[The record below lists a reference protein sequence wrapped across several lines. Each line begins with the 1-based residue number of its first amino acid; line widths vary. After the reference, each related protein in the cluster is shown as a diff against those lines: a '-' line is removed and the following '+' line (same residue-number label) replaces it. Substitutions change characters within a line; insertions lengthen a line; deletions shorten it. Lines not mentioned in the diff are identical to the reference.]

1 MIRVDMLKTMKLLKL
16 YLIPFAND
24 KGRISEI
31 SEKRYYNYKAPH
43 MSILRAAILLPI
55 ALVGLLM
62 SMSIISVYAQSE
74 NNNTFVTPDNLE
86 IQDSINTLPPA
97 SKNMTDNAAQ
107 SNETRGANISINS
120 LDEINAALT
129 KGLDAID
136 EARHMITLV
145 RDKFYGQFTPT
156 LSARLWVFVFDTNEK
171 GIPIGP
177 HETTG
182 GGLPLERFPGEI
194 TVHALHVDPKTFIG
208 TISGTEVK
216 LAPGSYEVTQKPGTS
231 GVKTFYG
238 KDCSGMIKAGM
249 TKTCQIHNVGSLIG

>member
-1 MIRVDMLKTMKLLKL
+1 MLKAMELSKL
-16 YLIPFAND
+16 YGISFPND

-31 SEKRYYNYKAPH
+31 SEKKYYNYKATH

-55 ALVGLLM
+55 ALVGLVM
-62 SMSIISVYAQSE
+62 SMGIISVYAQSE

-86 IQDSINTLPPA
+86 IQDSINTLPPT
-97 SKNMTDNAAQ
+97 SQNVTDNAAQ
-107 SNETRGANISINS
+107 SNETRGANISITS

-129 KGLDAID
+129 KGLDALD
-136 EARHMITLV
+136 EARDVITLV

-177 HETTG
+177 GATTG
-182 GGLPLERFPGEI
+182 GGLPFERFPGEI

-238 KDCSGMIKAGM
+238 KDCSATIKAGM
-249 TKTCQIHNVGSLIG
+249 TKICQIHNIGSLIG